1 MPQGAGHL
9 FSSAFM
15 SSFQTL
21 TLWQPKAG
29 NAENEYEDAYGAT
42 KRPDR
47 RGRMALA
54 IADGATET
62 LLSRQWA
69 NLLVKRFVRG
79 WSRAD
84 ALQTWVADTMRAW
97 QHEKRT
103 YLEGR
108 ERAGKPIQ
116 WYEEPGLEAGAFAAL
131 LGIVIERDSHNWR
144 WQAAALGDCCL
155 VQVRDNAVCG
165 AFPLQGADAFNN
177 RPLLLSSNPAKNRG
191 VVESFVFARGMAQ
204 RGDRM
209 YLMTDALAAWFFRAH
224 EAGELPWNELDV
236 FQRADAFA
244 AWVSE
249 KRAAHAMRN
258 DDVTLMRL
266 IWK

>member
-1 MPQGAGHL
+1 MFPAP
-9 FSSAFM
+9 FM
-15 SSFQTL
+15 SSLQTIS
-21 TLWQPKAG
+21 LWRPKAG
-29 NAENEYEDAYGAT
+29 NAETEYEDAYDAT
-42 KRPDR
+42 KRAGR
-47 RGRMALA
+47 RGRVVFA

-79 WSRAD
+79 WTRPD
-84 ALQTWVADTMRAW
+84 ALGTWVADTMRAW
-97 QHEKRT
+97 QHEKHA

-131 LGIVIERDSHNWR
+131 LGLVIERDARAWR

-155 VQVRDNAVCG
+155 VQVRENALYG
-165 AFPLQGADAFNN
+165 AFPIERADAFNN

-191 VVESFVFARGMAQ
+191 VLEHFVFACGTAQ

-209 YLMTDALAAWFFRAH
+209 YLMTDALAAWFFRAY
-224 EAGELPWNELDV
+224 EAGELPWNELDA
-236 FQRADAFA
+236 FRSTDAFD

-266 IWK
+266 IWN